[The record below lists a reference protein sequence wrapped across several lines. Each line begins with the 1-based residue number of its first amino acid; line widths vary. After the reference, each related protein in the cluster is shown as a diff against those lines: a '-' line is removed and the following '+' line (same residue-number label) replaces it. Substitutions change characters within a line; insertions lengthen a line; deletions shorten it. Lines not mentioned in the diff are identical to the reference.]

1 MIAKTNNTIKNKNSS
16 ERLYS
21 LMDTDLFLDKS
32 DRKYVLKVH
41 DLPLE
46 SQPREKMVRQGPE
59 ALSLQELLAI
69 ILNVGSKSEG
79 VLEMSSRIIREYG
92 EKSILSEKNTE
103 KLSTELNIP
112 IMKAAQIVACG
123 EIGRRLYE
131 KNDSGFVVIRSAK
144 DVYDYLQDMHNLP
157 KEHLRGLYLNSH
169 NRVIHDE
176 VISIGTINTNIV
188 HPREVFRSAIE
199 HSAAAVVLAH
209 NHPSNIATPSAQ
221 DIEITQQLI
230 QAGKIIGINVLDHV
244 IITKSTYISINAQ
257 Y

>member
-1 MIAKTNNTIKNKNSS
+1 
-16 ERLYS
+16 
-21 LMDTDLFLDKS
+21 MDTDLFLDNS
-32 DRKYVLKVH
+32 NREYILKVH
-41 DLPLE
+41 DLPIE
-46 SQPREKMVRQGPE
+46 SQPREKLIKQGPE

-69 ILNVGSKSEG
+69 ILNTGTKSEG
-79 VLEMSSRIIREYG
+79 VLEMSARIVREYG
-92 EKSILSEKNTE
+92 EKSIMAEKNVP
-103 KLSTELNIP
+103 KLSLDLNIP
-112 IMKAAQIVACG
+112 LMKSCQIVACG

-131 KNDSGFVVIRSAK
+131 KNDSGFSVIRTAK

-169 NRVIHDE
+169 NRIIHDE

-188 HPREVFRSAIE
+188 HPREVFRPAIE
-199 HSAAAVVLAH
+199 YSAAAVVLAH

-230 QAGKIIGINVLDHV
+230 AAGKILGINVLDHV
-244 IITKSTYISINAQ
+244 IITKSTYVSINAQ

>member
-1 MIAKTNNTIKNKNSS
+1 MIAKTKHIIKSANRTEK
-16 ERLYS
+16 LYS

-32 DRKYVLKVH
+32 SREYILKIH

-46 SQPREKMVRQGPE
+46 SQPREKLIKQGPE

-69 ILNVGSKSEG
+69 LLNIGSKSEG

-92 EKSILSEKNTE
+92 EKSIMSEKNAE
-103 KLSTELNIP
+103 KLSSELNIP
-112 IMKAAQIVACG
+112 IMKATQIIACG
-123 EIGRRLYE
+123 EIGRRLYQ
-131 KNDSGFVVIRSAK
+131 KNDSGFAIIRSAK
-144 DVYDYLQDMHNLP
+144 DVYEYLQDMHNLP

-169 NRVIHDE
+169 NRIIHDE
-176 VISIGTINTNIV
+176 VISIGTINTNII

-199 HSAAAVVLAH
+199 HSAAAIVLAH